1 MGASEKLRGKVALVT
16 GGGRGIGRAIAEG
29 LATAGATVAI
39 TYSRSKSGAEAA
51 HAAVEEKGGRAMII
65 QADVSVEADAVAMV
79 QTVVAVYGQLD
90 ILVNNAGVN
99 APAPFLQ
106 IRSEDFLRIMAVN
119 VAGVFYASQAAAKAM
134 VARKA
139 GGSILNVSSL
149 VAIRPFPNGA
159 HYNASKAAV
168 SSLTQ
173 SMAMELGPHGIRVN
187 EICPASVE
195 TDMSR
200 PAFRE
205 PQQRANRLATI
216 PLGRIGQPEDLVG
229 AAVFLSSDEA
239 SWLTGVSLVTDG
251 GLSVVPPFGGPPRL
265 A

>member
-1 MGASEKLRGKVALVT
+1 MKLTGKVALVT

-29 LATAGATVAI
+29 LARAGATVAI
-39 TYSRSKSGAEAA
+39 NYSKSKEGAEAA
-51 HAAVEEKGGRAMII
+51 LVAIQTKGGRAMII
-65 QADVSVEADAVAMV
+65 QADLSAEAETAAMV
-79 QTVVAVYGQLD
+79 NTVVAAYGGVD

-99 APAPFLQ
+99 APAPFLK
-106 IRSEDFLRIMAVN
+106 IRAEDFSRIMAIN

-134 VARKA
+134 IARKT

-149 VAIRPFPNGA
+149 QATRPFLNGA

-173 SMAMELGPHGIRVN
+173 SMAMELGPYGIRVN

-200 PAFRE
+200 PAFQQ
-205 PQQRANRLATI
+205 PQQRAHRLATI

-229 AAVFLSSDEA
+229 AAVFLSSEDA

-251 GLSVVPPFGGPPRL
+251 GLSVVPPFGGAPRL

>member
-1 MGASEKLRGKVALVT
+1 MGASGSLTGKVALVT

-29 LATAGATVAI
+29 LAAAGATVAI
-39 TYSRSKSGAEAA
+39 NYSRTKSGAEAA
-51 HAAVEEKGGRAMII
+51 LAAIREKGGRAMTI
-65 QADVSVEADAVAMV
+65 QADLSAEADVAAMV
-79 QTVVAVYGQLD
+79 QAVVAAYGQID

-106 IRSEDFLRIMAVN
+106 IRAEDFSRIMAVN
-119 VAGVFYASQAAAKAM
+119 VAGVFYASQTAAKAM
-134 VARKA
+134 IVRKA

-149 VAIRPFPNGA
+149 VAMRPFLNGA

-173 SMAMELGPHGIRVN
+173 SMAMELGPYGIRVN

-200 PAFRE
+200 PAFRQ
-205 PQQRANRLATI
+205 PQQLAHRLATI
-216 PLGRIGQPEDLVG
+216 PLGRIGQPQDLVG
-229 AAVFLSSDEA
+229 AAVFLSSEDA
-239 SWLTGVSLVTDG
+239 SWLTGASLVTDG
-251 GLSVVPPFGGPPRL
+251 GLSVVPPFGGPPRP

>member
-1 MGASEKLRGKVALVT
+1 MTLRDKVALVT

-29 LATAGATVAI
+29 LGAAGATVAI
-39 TYSRSKSGAEAA
+39 NYSRSKEGAAA
-51 HAAVEEKGGRAMII
+51 AMDAIRATHGQAMII
-65 QADVSVEADAVAMV
+65 QADVSSEAATRAMV
-79 QTVVAVYGQLD
+79 DDVAAAYGRVD

-106 IRSEDFLRIMAVN
+106 IRPADFARILEVN
-119 VAGVFYASQAAAKAM
+119 VAGVFHASQAAAKLM
-134 VARKA
+134 IAREA
-139 GGSILNVSSL
+139 GGCILNVSSL
-149 VAIRPFPNGA
+149 VALRPFWGGA

-168 SSLTQ
+168 SALTQ

-200 PAFRE
+200 PAFQD
-205 PQQRANRLATI
+205 PAKRAHRLATI
-216 PLGRIGQPEDLVG
+216 PLGRIGQPQDVVG
-229 AAVFLSSDEA
+229 AVVFLCSEEA
-239 SWLTGVSLVTDG
+239 SWITGASIVTDG
-251 GLSVVPPFGGPPRL
+251 GLSVVPPFGRP